1 VTTRFAQL
9 YRWRGL
15 LALALAIA
23 AAIAGGG
30 GGINPTGFWDGPL

>member
-1 VTTRFAQL
+1 VATRFAQL

-15 LALALAIA
+15 LLLALSIA

-30 GGINPTGFWDGPL
+30 GGITSNGFWDGPL